1 MATYKGIQ
9 GYSVQKLSDDPTA
22 SSDTEGQLW
31 YNSGSGKFKIVVAGA
46 AAWASGNNMN
56 TARSGTTG
64 AGIQTAAFIAAG
76 STGPASVALHE
87 QYDGSTWSEKADINT
102 LRNETANAGTTAAGL
117 IFGGNAPN
125 EDLTETWNG
134 TSWAETSDLNTGR
147 SYLGRAGTQTAAL
160 AIAGYNP
167 GSTYITNT
175 ESYNGTSWSETG
187 DLGTATNTIMCGGI
201 STSAFAAGGR
211 AGPAVTTTSQ
221 TFNGTSWTTG
231 NSINTARRYGGGNA
245 VPGAPTAIIFGG
257 TTAGASANVANTET
271 FDGTSWTEVADLAA
285 AKGGTVG
292 GGGTNTSG
300 LAFGGFNPSSTALA
314 TTEKWNDP
322 VYTIKTVTVS

>member
-9 GYSVQKLSDDPTA
+9 GYTVQKLADDPTA
-22 SSDTEGQLW
+22 SEALGQLW
-31 YNSGSGKFKIVVAGA
+31 YNSGTGKFKVGTAGT
-46 AAWASGNNMN
+46 AAWASGGSLN

-64 AGIQTAAFIAAG
+64 AGIQTAAFMAAG
-76 STGPASVALHE
+76 STGPADVALHE

-102 LRNETANAGTTAAGL
+102 ARNETANAGTTAAGL

-125 EDLTETWNG
+125 DDLTETWNG
-134 TSWAETSDLNTGR
+134 SAWSETSDLNTGR

-167 GSTYITNT
+167 GSSYITNT
-175 ESYNGTSWSETG
+175 ESYNGTSWTETG
-187 DLGTATNTIMCGGI
+187 DLGTATNTLMCGGI
-201 STSAFAAGGR
+201 TTSAIAAGGR
-211 AGPAVTTTSQ
+211 AGPAVTAVSQ
-221 TFNGTSWTTG
+221 TFDGTSWTTG

-257 TTAGASANVANTET
+257 TTNAAANGVANTET

-314 TTEKWNDP
+314 TTEEWNDP